1 MSENPAVEFNGDRL
15 IVAAARTDLHHQF
28 PHMASMLIAAPFTRV
43 ASQPSHFSAGGMANL
58 PITLRRKR
66 GAKVNQS
73 DCGRY
78 INGIPIYLHQ
88 TEALTMMVQ

>member
-15 IVAAARTDLHHQF
+15 IVAAARADLHHQF

-58 PITLRRKR
+58 PITLRRKE
-66 GAKVNQS
+66 GSK
-73 DCGRY
+73 D